1 MRIAILFPSLLL
13 TTFLFA
19 QPQLENASY
28 ESWTDVGSAT
38 EEPVEW
44 SSVKTSDGGGLI
56 NTFAPQLCW
65 RSTDAHTG
73 TYSLNLRT
81 VTSAVG
87 AATGLLTNGRVHAEF
102 TIANSYV
109 FSDLVT
115 AEWNTVCG
123 SRPDSLIGWYKAS
136 PASGDRAKVTALMH
150 VEQGKLPMFDT
161 YPNWVGTAAWGANGD
176 TVSTWSRFSVPF
188 NYLDERS
195 PEHVLL
201 AVSCGDSTLSTI
213 GTQAWFDDLGL
224 IYNVYATSDESIAF
238 VNASTSFDLNVGY
251 NTSGEPNAAT
261 DFSVE
266 ISDENGDFSNATV
279 IGTVNSTSASGTIPC
294 TIPAGTIPGIGYL
307 LRVVTPSEYYAPVPT
322 GIIVEIST
330 GIASIT
336 TAYAIVRVIDH
347 TILVDLRTSELERPR
362 YELIDARGA
371 RVGQGQLQGN
381 AMNRIPVDVAQ
392 GVMVL
397 RVFHKSGAFV
407 QRVFVP

>member
-1 MRIAILFPSLLL
+1 
-13 TTFLFA
+13 
-19 QPQLENASY
+19 LENASY
-28 ESWTDVGSAT
+28 ETWTDVGAAT

-44 SSVKTSDGGGLI
+44 SSVKTSDGGALI

-73 TYSLNLRT
+73 TYSVNLRT

-109 FSDLVT
+109 FSDLAN

-136 PASGDRAKVTALMH
+136 PASGDRARVTALMH
-150 VEQGKLPMFDT
+150 VAQGKLPVFDT
-161 YPNWVGTAAWGANGD
+161 YPNWVGTASWGANGD
-176 TVSTWSRFSVPF
+176 TVSTWARFSVPF
-188 NYLDERS
+188 NYLDARA

-201 AVSCGDSTLSTI
+201 AMSCGDSTISTI
-213 GTQAWFDDLGL
+213 GTEAWFDDMGL
-224 IYNVYATSDESIAF
+224 MYNVYATPDESIAF

-251 NTSGEPNAAT
+251 NTAGEPTAAT
-261 DFSVE
+261 DFTVE
-266 ISDENGDFSNATV
+266 LSDENGDFSNATV
-279 IGTVNSTSASGTIPC
+279 IGTVNSTSASGSIPC
-294 TIPAGTIPGIGYL
+294 TIPAGTIPGINYM

-330 GIASIT
+330 GLASIT
-336 TAYAIVRVIDH
+336 TTDATVRVVDH
-347 TILVDLRTSELERPR
+347 SILVDLRTSDLERPS

-371 RVGQGQLQGN
+371 RVDQGQLQGA
-381 AMNRIPVDVAQ
+381 AMNRIPADFAQ
-392 GVMVL
+392 GVLVL

>member
-1 MRIAILFPSLLL
+1 MRIIVLLPFLFL
-13 TTFLFA
+13 TTLLVA

-28 ESWTDVGSAT
+28 ETWTDVGAAT

-44 SSVKTSDGGGLI
+44 SSVKTSDGGALI

-73 TYSLNLRT
+73 TYSVNLRT

-109 FSDLVT
+109 FSDLAN

-136 PASGDRAKVTALMH
+136 PASGDRARVTALMH
-150 VEQGKLPMFDT
+150 VAQGKLPVFDT
-161 YPNWVGTAAWGANGD
+161 YPNWVGTASWGANGD
-176 TVSTWSRFSVPF
+176 TVSTWARFSVPF
-188 NYLDERS
+188 NYLDARA

-201 AVSCGDSTLSTI
+201 AMSCGDSTISTI
-213 GTQAWFDDLGL
+213 GTEAWFDDMGL
-224 IYNVYATSDESIAF
+224 MYNVYATPDESIAF

-251 NTSGEPNAAT
+251 NTAGEPTAAT
-261 DFSVE
+261 DFTVE
-266 ISDENGDFSNATV
+266 LSDENGDFSNATV
-279 IGTVNSTSASGTIPC
+279 IGTVNSTSASGSIPC
-294 TIPAGTIPGIGYL
+294 TIPAGTIPGINYM

-330 GIASIT
+330 GLASIT
-336 TAYAIVRVIDH
+336 TTDATVRVVDH
-347 TILVDLRTSELERPR
+347 SILVDLRTSDLERPS

-371 RVGQGQLQGN
+371 RVDQGQLQGA
-381 AMNRIPVDVAQ
+381 AMNRIPADFAQ
-392 GVMVL
+392 GVLVL

>member
-1 MRIAILFPSLLL
+1 MRIAVLFPFLLL
-13 TTFLFA
+13 TSFLFA

-28 ESWTDVGSAT
+28 ETWTDAGVNT
-38 EEPVEW
+38 QEPTEW
-44 SSVKTSDGGGLI
+44 SSVKTSDGGSLI
-56 NTFAPQLCW
+56 NTFAPQMCW
-65 RSTDAHTG
+65 QSTDAHTG
-73 TYSLNLRT
+73 SYSVNLRT
-81 VTSAVG
+81 VTSALG

-109 FSDLVT
+109 FSDLGT

-136 PASGDRAKVTALMH
+136 PAPGDRAKITALMH

-161 YPNWVGTAAWGANGD
+161 YPNWVGMAAWGANGD

-188 NYLDERS
+188 TYLDARA

-201 AVSCGDSTLSTI
+201 AMSCGDSTLSTI
-213 GTQAWFDDLGL
+213 GTQAWFDDIGL
-224 IYNVYATSDESIAF
+224 IYNVYATPDESIAF

-251 NTSGEPNAAT
+251 NTGGEPTAAT

-266 ISDENGDFSNATV
+266 ISDENGEFINATV

-294 TIPAGTIPGIGYL
+294 TIPAGTAPGINYL

-330 GIASIT
+330 GLASVAMT
-336 TAYAIVRVIDH
+336 GAMVRVADH
-347 TILVDLRTSELERPR
+347 AILVDLRASDVERPS

-371 RVGQGQLQGN
+371 RVGQGQLQG
-381 AMNRIPVDVAQ
+381 ASMNRIPADVAQ

-397 RVFHKSGAFV
+397 RVFHNTGSFV